1 VHELLC
7 DHSEPR
13 SSARSSLSP
22 GFGFAQF
29 NANQSEANAEENFRA
44 NTEKSNFRNQTVKDR
59 KRSSNSAFAGNKKLN
74 LETDGKL
81 GSGKP
86 PLFRGAIHRLLTI
99 GTRLSKLEVPAKTDS
114 D

>member
-1 VHELLC
+1 VTIPNLALPLAL
-7 DHSEPR
+7 HSLPA
-13 SSARSSLSP
+13 SASP
-22 GFGFAQF
+22 HSK
-29 NANQSEANAEENFRA
+29 ANQSEANAEENFRA

-86 PLFRGAIHRLLTI
+86 PLFRGAVHRLLTV